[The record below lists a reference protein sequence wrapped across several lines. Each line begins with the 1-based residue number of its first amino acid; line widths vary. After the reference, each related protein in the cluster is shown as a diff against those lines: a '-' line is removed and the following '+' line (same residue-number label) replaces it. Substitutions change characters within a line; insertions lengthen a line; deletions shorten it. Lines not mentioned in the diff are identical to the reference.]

1 MNLSLLRVTIKQTNS
16 LNCNEHSIYVKAGII
31 FIDNKKEKKEAL
43 SAGGPKWS
51 T

>member
-1 MNLSLLRVTIKQTNS
+1 MNLSLLIVTIKQTNS
-16 LNCNEHSIYVKAGII
+16 LNCNEHIIDMKAGII
-31 FIDNKKEKKEAL
+31 FIDHKKKEAL